1 MTIALFASGFDH
13 PEGIAW
19 SPKGWIACGG
29 EAGQIYRVDPES
41 RQSQVIAETGG
52 FILGIAFDF
61 EDNLYACDIGRKA
74 VLHINTSTGE
84 VANLTSGADG
94 EVDALQSPN
103 FPVFHSDGR
112 LFFSDS
118 GTWGKR
124 DGRILCLWPDGRI
137 QVVSTQ
143 APSFTNGL
151 AIDPTQ
157 EFLYVVESEV
167 PQVSRFELT
176 TTGLG
181 RFDVVVSLPRKV
193 PDGLAFTS
201 DGHLL
206 IGCWRPDAVYLLAGS
221 ELVEVASDW
230 TGEDLAGPTNLAFIG
245 PHLDRL
251 VTSNLAGRHLAEIE
265 TTFVGA
271 PLSYPRR

>member
-1 MTIALFASGFDH
+1 MTISLFASGFDH

-19 SPKGWIACGG
+19 SPTGWIACGG

-41 RQSQVIAETGG
+41 RQSQVISETGG
-52 FILGIAFDF
+52 FVLGIAFDF

-84 VANLTSGADG
+84 VSNLTSGADTG
-94 EVDALQSPN
+94 VDALQSPN

-118 GTWGKR
+118 GSWGKR
-124 DGRILCLWPDGRI
+124 DGRILCLWPDGEI

-151 AIDPTQ
+151 AIDPAQ
-157 EFLYVVESEV
+157 EFLYVVESEN
-167 PQVSRFELT
+167 PQVSRFHLT
-176 TTGLG
+176 PTGLG
-181 RFDVVVSLPRKV
+181 GFEVVVSLPRKV

-206 IGCWRPDAVYLLAGS
+206 IGCWRPDAVYLLAES
-221 ELVEVASDW
+221 EFVEVASDW
-230 TGEDLAGPTNLAFIG
+230 TGEDLSGPTNLAFVG
-245 PHLDRL
+245 PQLDRL
-251 VTSNLAGRHLAEIE
+251 VTSNLAGWHLAEIE
-265 TTFVGA
+265 TILVGA
-271 PLSYPRR
+271 PLNYPRR